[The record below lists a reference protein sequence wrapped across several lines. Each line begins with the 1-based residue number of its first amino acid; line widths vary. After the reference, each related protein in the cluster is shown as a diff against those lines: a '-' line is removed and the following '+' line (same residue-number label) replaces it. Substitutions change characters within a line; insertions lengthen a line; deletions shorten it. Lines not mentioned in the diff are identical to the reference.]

1 MISKMSDTAKG
12 AVFIICSAFCF
23 ALMNM
28 FVRLAGDLPSIEKSF
43 FRNLVAAFVAL
54 ILLIRGGGDF
64 RWKKGNFGMLMMRAA
79 FGTVG
84 ILCNFY
90 AIDHLVLADASML
103 NKLSPFFAVIFSY
116 LILKERVTL
125 FQGSMVI
132 AAFIGALFIIKPT
145 PALFEPASVIGFI
158 GGMGAG
164 MAYTMVRRLTE
175 HGERKEYIVFFF
187 SAFSCLVT
195 APYLIFDFAPMTGH
209 QLLMLLLA
217 GLSATGGQFTITA
230 AYSYAPARDVSVY
243 DYTQIVFAAG
253 LGFFVFGQIP
263 DALSIIGYIIIV
275 GVAVAMFVKNRVRA

>member
-1 MISKMSDTAKG
+1 MRLKLSDTAKG

>member
-1 MISKMSDTAKG
+1 MSDTAKG